1 MKRSFFNLK
10 SIIALAI
17 ILFIIILSQSIL
29 EYRSS
34 RKAVLNLLNNQAGA
48 LIVSV
53 ARASEKGIMAYETQQ
68 DRIRRHL
75 FTIAEM
81 IDRLGRFGKTTPAEL
96 ENIALSDSLAGLT
109 LLNAD
114 KRIIFPTD
122 SKSKLNIEISPERIA
137 PLFDN
142 QTIRLPLNFV
152 EMPSGKRAFA
162 AAIRKFDG
170 GVIIVAFDAAELLRV
185 RQTLGAGSVIEDIG
199 NSPGVEYAGIINGG
213 RILAASKKLIG
224 ESLDGWT
231 NSIDTASNEIKT
243 RIVNISGPNSKDI
256 YEAIG
261 PFSVAGQRRGNILIG
276 MNTQYLDL
284 LTAKLQRDIFWRSL
298 LMLIVA
304 VAAIGGFWVRQNYL
318 IVSNQYNEILQD
330 VQRLENDK
338 AISSRLV
345 AMGELASGVAHEIRN
360 PLNAIRV
367 IIQRLQREFIPQTDK
382 NEYNEL
388 TDIIRKETDR
398 INGTI
403 EQFLNFA
410 RPQVLRK
417 EKAVLN
423 DCLKDIVALIEPRV
437 KSKHCSIKTEYGV
450 LPIMTFDPE
459 LCRQAFLNL
468 LDNAL
473 AAVGSEGIIAIK
485 TYKNAGLC
493 VVEIYDNGPGIPDK
507 DKQRVFDLY
516 YTTKSTGTGLGLPT
530 VLRIIREHGGRL
542 DLLDSPLGGAL
553 FRMELP
559 LES

>member
-1 MKRSFFNLK
+1 MKRSIFNLK
-10 SIIALAI
+10 SIIALAV

-53 ARASEKGIMAYETQQ
+53 ARASEKGVIAYETQQ

-81 IDRLGRFGKTTPAEL
+81 IDRLDRFGKTTPQEL
-96 ENIALSDSLAGLT
+96 ENIAQSDSLAGLT
-109 LLNAD
+109 LLNND
-114 KRIIFPTD
+114 KRIIFPLD
-122 SKSKLNIEISPERIA
+122 INSKLRIEIAPERIA
-137 PLFDN
+137 PLFDT
-142 QTIRLPLNFV
+142 QTFRLPLNFI
-152 EMPSGKRAFA
+152 ELPSGKRAFA
-162 AAIRKFDG
+162 AAIRKNSG
-170 GVIIVAFDAAELLRV
+170 GAIIVAIDAAELLRI

-199 NSPGVEYAGIINGG
+199 NSPGVEYAGIINSGL
-213 RILAASKKLIG
+213 ILAASKKLAG
-224 ESLDGWT
+224 ESLDSWA
-231 NSIDTASNEIKT
+231 NSIDTASDEIKT
-243 RIVNISGPNSKDI
+243 RIRKSSGKDSREV

-276 MNTQYLDL
+276 MNTQYLDF

-304 VAAIGGFWVRQNYL
+304 VAAIGGFWIRQNYL
-318 IVSNQYNEILQD
+318 VISNQYNEILQD
-330 VQRLENDK
+330 VQQFERDK

-367 IIQRLQREFIPQTDK
+367 IIQRLQREFTPQEDK
-382 NEYNEL
+382 KEYNEL
-388 TDIIRKETDR
+388 TEIIRKETDR

-410 RPQVLRK
+410 KPPVLHK
-417 EKAVLN
+417 EKGNLN
-423 DCLKDIVALIEPRV
+423 DCLKEIVALIEPRV

-450 LPIMTFDPE
+450 LPQMDFDPE

-468 LDNAL
+468 MDNAL
-473 AAVGSEGIIAIK
+473 AAVGSEGIIAAK
-485 TYKNAGLC
+485 TYKKNGLC
-493 VVEIYDNGPGIPDK
+493 VVEIYDNGSGIPDK

-516 YTTKSTGTGLGLPT
+516 YTTKSGGTGLGLPT
-530 VLRIIREHGGRL
+530 VLRIVREHGGRL

-553 FRMELP
+553 FRLELP
-559 LES
+559 LE